1 MVITSTTQYRVWHTV
16 GRLNASG
23 DCFTKF
29 SDSEVS
35 YFCTLTRSV
44 KNIISSK
51 CIFYNLQAKRAFQMK
66 SMARGLSLSLYI
78 YMYIYIYICMDDVV
92 CPSRLTGKK
101 IEIYFLDLNLRL
113 NSGSLG

>member
-44 KNIISSK
+44 KNMISSK

-66 SMARGLSLSLYI
+66 SMARGLSLSIYI
-78 YMYIYIYICMDDVV
+78 YMYIYIYIYIYVWMTSYVHHD
-92 CPSRLTGKK
+92 SRGKK
-101 IEIYFLDLNLRL
+101 LKYIFWI
-113 NSGSLG
+113 